1 VEAARAGEHGRG
13 FAVVAAEV
21 RGLAQRSA
29 SAAQQI
35 KALIETSAASVQ
47 AGTTHV
53 SSAGGAINDIVRQ
66 TERLAELVDRI
77 TNTSAEQ
84 AKGIEQVA
92 GTVAS
97 LDETTQQNAALVE
110 QSAAAAESLKNQAL
124 GLANDVQKFKLT

>member
-1 VEAARAGEHGRG
+1 
-13 FAVVAAEV
+13 
-21 RGLAQRSA
+21 
-29 SAAQQI
+29 
-35 KALIETSAASVQ
+35 VQ